1 MKKILNTAIY
11 GLVGSLLTV
20 NSALAQGRANVDN
33 NRVDQGGGQGYTEL
47 QNPLG
52 NVDSINDF
60 ISAIIDII
68 LLVAYPVLVLAF
80 IWIGFSFVM
89 AQGNSTKLDKVKQNL
104 WYTLLGALVIIGAKA
119 ISLALDGTIRSL
131 L

>member
-1 MKKILNTAIY
+1 MNKIVTT
-11 GLVGSLLTV
+11 SLYALIGTIVSLRTV
-20 NSALAQGRANVDN
+20 LAQPAVPN
-33 NRVDQGGGQGYTEL
+33 NPTDQGGGQGYTEL

-52 NVDSINDF
+52 NVRSINDF
-60 ISAIIDII
+60 IAAIIDIV

-80 IWIGFSFVM
+80 IWIGFQFVM
-89 AQGNSTKLDKVKQNL
+89 AQGKAEKLTKVKTNL

-119 ISLALDGTIRSL
+119 ISLALNGTIQGL

>member
-1 MKKILNTAIY
+1 MKKIFNTAIY
-11 GLVGSLLTV
+11 GLAASMLTV
-20 NSALAQGRANVDN
+20 SSTLAQSAVRN
-33 NRVDQGGGQGYTEL
+33 NPTDQGGGQGYTEL

-52 NVDSINDF
+52 NVRSINDF
-60 ISAIIDII
+60 ISAIIDIV

-80 IWIGFSFVM
+80 IWIGFQFVM
-89 AQGNSTKLDKVKQNL
+89 AQGKADKLTKVKTNL

-119 ISLALDGTIRSL
+119 ISLALNGTIQGL